1 MEYDSLSIPCFDTV
15 GWVTGRACKKL
26 GVGVFGGDDG
36 GGGVK
41 CSCRT
46 CKARVIVPWSPP
58 SLSSSVIVTV
68 SK

>member
-1 MEYDSLSIPCFDTV
+1 VEYDSLSIPCFDTV

-46 CKARVIVPWSPP
+46 CKARVIVP
-58 SLSSSVIVTV
+58 LVTTISVILSYSD